1 MPRALTSVLLPTGPW
16 VRTQQRHQ
24 GSAASLADTMAR
36 RRQLRLRAAR
46 CVLRAAAQYAHG
58 AGGVLNVH
66 HDRNHGKEARLSTLM
81 VYLTTVAP
89 GHGGETY
96 FPAAGAPPGDALA
109 AALQTEYR
117 AGRRILE
124 RDSQVDYIRREP

>member
-81 VYLTTVAP
+81 VYLRD
-89 GHGGETY
+89 HGGHKVIYTATLY
-96 FPAAGAPPGDALA
+96 ISLA
-109 AALQTEYR
+109 ITNIDYT
-117 AGRRILE
+117 GRCTN
-124 RDSQVDYIRREP
+124 DFTTHG